1 MKTSM
6 RSVMVLAGV
15 MTAFGI
21 GAWQAETEANG
32 EAADTTAAAAMADAA
47 DAADASQPP
56 SADYPCWT
64 NATPDELAERA
75 SPLDS
80 ASVAL
85 DAGLVKV
92 CYGSPQMRGREI
104 FGALEAF
111 DQPWRTGANEATS
124 IHMPAAGTIGGVA
137 VEPGWYSLYTVPG
150 ADAWEVVVNGERERW
165 GIPISEEVRAQD
177 VGSATVAAE
186 SPDAAPVEALTI
198 SLERTSGSSA
208 DLAIEWETTR
218 VSLPVV
224 IGG

>member
-6 RSVMVLAGV
+6 RRAAALAGV
-15 MTAFGI
+15 MMAFGL
-21 GAWQAETEANG
+21 GGCQAETEANG
-32 EAADTTAAAAMADAA
+32 DASDTTASVDAA
-47 DAADASQPP
+47 DAADASQPS

-64 NATPDELAERA
+64 QATPDELAERA

-92 CYGSPQMRGREI
+92 CYGRPQMRGREI
-104 FGALEAF
+104 FGGLEPF

-150 ADAWEVVVNGERERW
+150 VDTWEVVVNGERERW

-186 SPDAAPVEALTI
+186 SPDGAPVDSLTI
-198 SLERTSGSSA
+198 SLERTSANSA